1 MRKYKASEKKVDLY
15 DAENG
20 MLLVNI
26 RTMNE
31 DGELDR
37 VDTYLGPEGKQFMHV
52 MESEN
57 LAEPGVMFSY
67 SGYVKMMH
75 HYLPALKE
83 AYEDNLRAVN
93 NLSNIATDMGGY
105 WLLK

>member
-31 DGELDR
+31 NGDLDR

-57 LAEPGVMFSY
+57 LAEPGVLFSY

-75 HYLPALKE
+75 YYLPALKE
-83 AYEDNLRAVN
+83 AYEKNLCAVSS
-93 NLSNIATDMGGY
+93 LSNIATDMGDY